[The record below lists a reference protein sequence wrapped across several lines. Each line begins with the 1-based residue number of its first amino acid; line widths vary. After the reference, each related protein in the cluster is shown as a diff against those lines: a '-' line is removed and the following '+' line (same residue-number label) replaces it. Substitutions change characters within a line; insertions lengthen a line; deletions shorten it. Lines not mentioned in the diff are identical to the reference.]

1 LYLDQGAGSQDT
13 GQHEHLGAD
22 GGVVLA
28 WSYQVVHLWRM
39 RAEELLALGRRS
51 LLPLVA
57 LTRLDRP
64 AEIMPQVVAAIRA
77 EPDTDRQQVLLEQLF
92 ALLRDEEVITMTQH
106 LLTHEDLEELK
117 QFPML
122 WRSYQEG
129 ERQRAR
135 VDILEVLAARF
146 DPPIS
151 AYQQAEQALTTIDDP
166 ARLSDLHRRAL
177 RVADLAT
184 FLQELGV
191 GSERPDGTAAA

>member
-1 LYLDQGAGSQDT
+1 MLIT
-13 GQHEHLGAD
+13 C
-22 GGVVLA
+22 
-28 WSYQVVHLWRM
+28 SYRVSSR
-39 RAEELLALGRRS
+39 LLLSRIPEVCGRRDHRRWRCGMIS
-51 LLPLVA
+51 
-57 LTRLDRP
+57 TK
-64 AEIMPQVVAAIRA
+64 
-77 EPDTDRQQVLLEQLF
+77 LF
-92 ALLRDEEVITMTQH
+92 ALLRDEEVITMAQQ

-135 VDILEVLAARF
+135 LDILEVLAARF

-151 AYQQAEQALTTIDDP
+151 AYQQAEQALTTIDEP
-166 ARLSDLHRRAL
+166 ARLSELLRRAL

-184 FLQELGV
+184 FLHELGA